1 MIADDFLT
9 PGFISMSPGFSSICV
24 FRILLVLIQI
34 VIIQLHRATH
44 QLKAFA
50 TIMEK
55 LILILTECKDIFIT
69 KRQSSKQTFLFSVTL
84 RYYL

>member
-1 MIADDFLT
+1 
-9 PGFISMSPGFSSICV
+9 MSPGFSSIWV
-24 FRILLVLIQI
+24 VRILLVLIQI

-50 TIMEK
+50 TIIEE

-69 KRQSSKQTFLFSVTL
+69 KRQNSKQTFLFSVTL
-84 RYYL
+84 RDYL